1 MFTVFSLPV
10 RDCDPPSHNPNAHAR
25 SGNHTTHPNPR
36 PKTPPPCP
44 TRTRTAGQTP
54 HHLPIAA
61 LHTTIIR
68 LATQPNAPQP
78 RPQRT
83 QILCLQTSNLVGVRP
98 APRLAPVGLERPLR
112 LHPAHAQPTHCHTQK
127 RHPVQRGNLTAERQ
141 QAQARATFQK
151 SPLVA
156 GQAVLAQVIPAFRAE
171 RARVGDGFP
180 IGLNKRERFLR
191 CPRPVRGREASALF
205 ARAVGCWRV
214 ASEAVS
220 DGVGG
225 EVDAVLGEVSGE
237 VLASVVVFLVEL
249 QHALL
254 YVGVG
259 FSGLAFGG
267 FGQVVQSVF
276 AVLFRV

>member
-1 MFTVFSLPV
+1 
-10 RDCDPPSHNPNAHAR
+10 
-25 SGNHTTHPNPR
+25 
-36 PKTPPPCP
+36 
-44 TRTRTAGQTP
+44 
-54 HHLPIAA
+54 
-61 LHTTIIR
+61 
-68 LATQPNAPQP
+68 
-78 RPQRT
+78 
-83 QILCLQTSNLVGVRP
+83 
-98 APRLAPVGLERPLR
+98 
-112 LHPAHAQPTHCHTQK
+112 
-127 RHPVQRGNLTAERQ
+127 
-141 QAQARATFQK
+141 
-151 SPLVA
+151 
-156 GQAVLAQVIPAFRAE
+156 VLAQVMPAFRAE